1 MTGGTRDPRSG
12 THPEWPW
19 EPDVSRITRSLS
31 ARIRIGGAWPLT
43 AATLAV
49 LAVLVGGYG
58 WLGSV
63 VGGAPGALAGA
74 AAGLT
79 LSGLLY
85 LLVGRAMSGP
95 RPVNRPGRAGAWP
108 RRSAH

>member
-1 MTGGTRDPRSG
+1 MPGDARGPRSG
-12 THPEWPW
+12 THPVWPW
-19 EPDVSRITRSLS
+19 EPEASRTTGTVS

-49 LAVLVGGYG
+49 LAGGYG

-63 VGGAPGALAGA
+63 VGGAPGALVGA

-85 LLVGRAMSGP
+85 LLVGRAVSGP
-95 RPVNRPGRAGAWP
+95 SPLNRPRRAGAWP